1 MTSIARI
8 FARRILQAIPL
19 LFVVI
24 TINFVII
31 HMAPGDPT
39 YTLLGES
46 ATPEFVQAM
55 RARFGLDQPL
65 YLQYFY
71 YVSRVIQGD
80 LGFSLLRSQSV
91 SSLILERLP
100 ATLILIFTAMAIS
113 TSVGI
118 FLGVTASRKP
128 YSASDNIATAAALF
142 GVSTPIFWLGQLFL
156 ILFAIYAGLLPTSGM
171 RDLRAQFTGFDLVL
185 DVARHLILPAITLAA
200 FHLGFIT
207 RLTRASM
214 LEVLGQDYMT
224 TARSKGLDERAV
236 VYKHGL
242 RNALL
247 PVTTYVGLSMGLLFG
262 GAILTETVFSW
273 PGMGTLLYDSLRLR
287 DYPALLGIFI
297 FISVMVIIADLVVDI
312 LYGVLDP
319 RIRSS

>member
-1 MTSIARI
+1 MTSVARLV
-8 FARRILQAIPL
+8 ARRILLAIPL
-19 LFVVI
+19 VFVVI

-31 HMAPGDPT
+31 HTAPGDPT
-39 YTLLGES
+39 YILLGET
-46 ATPEFVQAM
+46 ATKEFVQSM

-71 YVSRVIQGD
+71 YISRVVQGD
-80 LGFSLLRSQSV
+80 LGFSILRSQSV
-91 SSLILERLP
+91 SSLILERIP

-113 TSVGI
+113 TTVGI

-128 YSASDNIATAAALF
+128 YSARDNLATAAALF
-142 GVSTPIFWLGQLFL
+142 GISTPIFWLGQILL
-156 ILFAIYAGLLPTSGM
+156 IVFAIYAGLLPTSGM
-171 RDLRAQFTGFDLVL
+171 TELRVQLTGFDLVL
-185 DVARHLILPAITLAA
+185 DIVRHLILPALTLAA
-200 FHLGFIT
+200 FHLAFIT

-214 LEVLGQDYMT
+214 LEVLSQDYMT

-273 PGMGTLLYDSLRLR
+273 PGMGTLLLDSLRLR
-287 DYPALLGIFI
+287 DYPVLLGVFI
-297 FISVMVIIADLVVDI
+297 FISVMVTIADLVVDL
-312 LYGVLDP
+312 LYIVLDP
-319 RIRSS
+319 RIRG